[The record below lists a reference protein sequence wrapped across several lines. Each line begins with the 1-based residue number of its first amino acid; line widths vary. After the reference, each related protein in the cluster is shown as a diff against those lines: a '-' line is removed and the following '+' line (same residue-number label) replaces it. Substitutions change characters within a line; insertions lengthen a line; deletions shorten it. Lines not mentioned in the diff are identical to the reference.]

1 MAGCLYIHVP
11 FCIRKCVYCD
21 FPSIPFDRALS
32 ESYVEAL
39 IQEIRLRAGGRLGTV
54 YMGGGTPTVL
64 SVEALGEVFRA
75 IREGFDLEPDAEI
88 TVEANPG
95 TLDEAKI
102 GALLGLGANRIS
114 VGVQSF
120 KDRELSVLGRLHTA
134 LQAERTLKA
143 LKGENFSID
152 LIYGIP
158 GQGLEDWRYS
168 VSRALSFGPEHV
180 SAYELTPEEGT
191 PLFRMLKGGVLRLPD
206 EEEVI
211 GMMGYAID
219 ALGSAGYGHYE
230 ISSYALPGRA
240 SRHNL
245 NYWERGEYVGLGP
258 GAHSFV
264 GKRRWKNTEDVL
276 KYIGLLSAGTLPR
289 EEETEV
295 TPEEALRER
304 VFLGLRKTE
313 GIDLKGPG
321 LAALAEASR
330 ELAGDGFLEV
340 DGGRL
345 RLTRKGLLLYNQVMV
360 RLLGKLESLTEPAD
374 RR

>member
-1 MAGCLYIHVP
+1 M
-11 FCIRKCVYCD
+11 YCD

-32 ESYVEAL
+32 ERYVEAL
-39 IQEIRLRAGGRLGTV
+39 IREIRLRAGGRLRTV
-54 YMGGGTPTVL
+54 YIGGGTPTVL
-64 SVEALGEVFRA
+64 SVKALKEVFRA
-75 IREGFDLEPDAEI
+75 LREGFDLEPDAEI

-95 TLDEAKI
+95 TLDEGKT
-102 GALLGLGANRIS
+102 GALIGLGVNRIS

-120 KDRELSVLGRLHTA
+120 RDRELSVLGRVHTA
-134 LQAERTLKA
+134 LEAERTLKA
-143 LKGENFSID
+143 LEGEHFSID

-158 GQGLEDWRYS
+158 GQSLEDWRYS
-168 VSRALSFGPEHV
+168 VTRAQSFGPEHV

-191 PLFRMLKGGVLRLPD
+191 PLFRMLKGDILRLPD

-219 ALGSAGYGHYE
+219 ALGRAGYGHYE

-245 NYWERGEYVGLGP
+245 NYWERGEYMGLGP
-258 GAHSFV
+258 GAHSFN
-264 GKRRWKNTEDVL
+264 GQRRWKNTDDVM
-276 KYIGLLSAGTLPR
+276 KYIAFLSAGTIPK

-295 TPEEALRER
+295 TPEEALREQI
-304 VFLGLRKTE
+304 FLGLRKTG
-313 GIDLKGPG
+313 GIDVRGPG
-321 LAALAEASR
+321 LRALAEASR

-340 DGGRL
+340 EGGRL

-360 RLLGKLESLTEPAD
+360 RLLRELEIKSG
-374 RR
+374 